1 MIDILLISSSAERAP
16 HIAARLEASD
26 VAFRLRTLHG
36 TAKQLRVHAAAIKS
50 ADLLIV
56 DDAELTPR
64 ELGGVEEALSHTPN
78 LHCMLVTPAPSTT
91 LLMAAMRVGVRHV
104 LSWPLDEREI
114 GDALAHISAKKTAGV
129 RRDGRVVSFT
139 SCKGGSGTTL
149 IAVNLAYTLAA
160 SRDKRV
166 LLIDLNQQF
175 ADASLLVADKPPPA
189 TLADLCA
196 QIDRLDV
203 ALFEACVMHV
213 HANLDVLAGAG
224 DPVKSGEL
232 RAAHLERILTL
243 VREQYDAVLIDVGQN
258 INPLAIHAL
267 DHSDS
272 IWMVVRQNILYLH
285 AGRRMLDIFKELGYP
300 ASKVKV
306 IVNQYDKKAR
316 IDLATLEAT
325 LNAKIAHH
333 LPRDEKQATEALNHG
348 VPLVTSAKGSAL
360 AHGITL
366 LAEML
371 WPQPVRSRKSV
382 LGRLFASRTNAS
394 NASNASKSPP
404 QLKAG
409 H

>member
-1 MIDILLISSSAERAP
+1 MIDILLISSSTERAP
-16 HIAARLEASD
+16 QIAARLEASG
-26 VAFRLRTLHG
+26 VAFRLRTVHG
-36 TAKQLRVHAAAIKS
+36 TAKQLRVHAAAIRS

-64 ELGGVEEALSHTPN
+64 ELGGVEEALSQTPH
-78 LHCMLVTPAPSTT
+78 LHCMLVTPTPSTS

-104 LSWPLDEREI
+104 LSWPLDANDI
-114 GDALAHISAKKTAGV
+114 ADALAHISSKKNAGV

-160 SRDKRV
+160 LRDKRV

-224 DPVKSGEL
+224 DPVKSGDL
-232 RAAHLERILTL
+232 RAAHLERLLTL

-272 IWMVVRQNILYLH
+272 ICMVVRQNMLYLH

-300 ASKVKV
+300 ASKLKL
-306 IVNQYDKKAR
+306 IVNQFDKNAR
-316 IDLATLEAT
+316 VTLAMLEAT
-325 LNAKIAHH
+325 FGVKVAHQ
-333 LPRDEKQATEALNHG
+333 LPRDEKQASEALDHG

-360 AHGITL
+360 THSIAL
-366 LAEML
+366 LADML
-371 WPQPVRSRKSV
+371 WPRPAEAAKSV
-382 LGRLFASRTNAS
+382 LGRLFASRSRTPNEA
-394 NASNASKSPP
+394 NVANVAP

>member
-1 MIDILLISSSAERAP
+1 MIDTLLISSSAERAP
-16 HIAARLEASD
+16 RIAERLEASGI
-26 VAFRLRTLHG
+26 AFRLRTLQG

-56 DDAELTPR
+56 DDADLTPR
-64 ELGGVEEALSHTPN
+64 DLGGIEEVLSQLPN
-78 LHCMLVTPAPSTT
+78 KHCMLVTPVPSTA

-104 LSWPLDEREI
+104 LSWPLDDAEI
-114 GDALAHISAKKTAGV
+114 ADALAHVFAKKHAGT

-149 IAVNLAYTLAA
+149 IAVNLAYALAA
-160 SRDKRV
+160 MRDKRV

-175 ADASLLVADKPPPA
+175 ADASLLVADKAPPA
-189 TLADLCA
+189 TLADLCS
-196 QIDRLDV
+196 QIDRLD
-203 ALFEACVMHV
+203 AAFFESCVMHV

-272 IWMVVRQNILYLH
+272 ICMVVRQNILYLH

-306 IVNQYDKKAR
+306 IVNQYEKNAR
-316 IDLATLEAT
+316 INLATLEDT
-325 LNAKIAHH
+325 FGAKVAHH
-333 LPRDEKQATEALNHG
+333 LPRDEKQATEALNQG
-348 VPLVTSAKGSAL
+348 VPLVTAAKGGAL
-360 AHGITL
+360 AQGIAQ
-366 LAEML
+366 LAALL
-371 WPQPVRSRKSV
+371 WPAPLAQRKSV
-382 LGRLFASRTNAS
+382 FGRLFAGRPN
-394 NASNASKSPP
+394 SPP
-404 QLKAG
+404 QLKPG

>member
-1 MIDILLISSSAERAP
+1 MIDTLLISSSSERAP
-16 HIAARLEASD
+16 LIAARLEASGI
-26 VAFRLRTLHG
+26 AFRLRTLHG
-36 TAKQLRVHAAAIKS
+36 TAKQLRVHASAIKG

-64 ELGGVEEALSHTPN
+64 DLSGVEELLSHLPN
-78 LHCMLVTPAPSTT
+78 LHCMLVTPTPSTT

-104 LSWPLDEREI
+104 LSWPLDDGEI
-114 GDALAHISAKKTAGV
+114 ADALAHVSAKKHAGV

-149 IAVNLAYTLAA
+149 ISVNLAYALAA
-160 SRDKRV
+160 LRDKRV

-175 ADASLLVADKPPPA
+175 ADASLLVADKAPPA
-189 TLADLCA
+189 TLADLCS
-196 QIDRLDV
+196 QIDRLD
-203 ALFEACVMHV
+203 AAFFEACVMHV

-272 IWMVVRQNILYLH
+272 ICMVVRQNILYLH
-285 AGRRMLDIFKELGYP
+285 AGRRMLDIFRELGYP

-306 IVNQYDKKAR
+306 IVNQYDKNAR
-316 IDLATLEAT
+316 IDLATLEET
-325 LNAKIAHH
+325 FGAKVAHH

-348 VPLVTSAKGSAL
+348 VPLVNGAKGGAL
-360 AHGITL
+360 AQGISQ
-366 LAEML
+366 LAALL
-371 WPQPVRSRKSV
+371 WPLPVVARKSV
-382 LGRLFASRTNAS
+382 LGRLFPGRPN
-394 NASNASKSPP
+394 SPP
-404 QLKAG
+404 QLKPG